1 MKGNKKWV
9 AAAYAAA
16 FTAAFSMNAYADGHW
31 EQNASGYWWQEDNG
45 TYLKNGWK
53 WLDGNRD
60 GVAECYYFDANGY
73 MVANAIVEGQY
84 AVDANG
90 AWNVNGVV
98 QTKAVQR
105 TDNRRPVAEY
115 YKYFLDD
122 TLYISGGGKN
132 NFLGDS
138 NVDVEYAMMYIGEDN
153 LIDRGDYY
161 EVTGQVLEAAN
172 MYDSPEEVPEEWKW
186 EITQLPNG
194 KYTGPEINLQWSDFY
209 VLYEGSFY
217 VNKDAIVVFKH
228 MNMPY
233 IYSGN
238 PMPDGISR
246 YGSIDEYLEENGK
259 FYTTFINDVDENGYV
274 TRIWTAPVM

>member
-16 FTAAFSMNAYADGHW
+16 FTAAFSMNVYADGHW

-122 TLYISGGGKN
+122 TLYISGGGYC
-132 NFLGDS
+132 GVGIS
-138 NVDVEYAMMYIGEDN
+138 YDN
-153 LIDRGDYY
+153 LIDHGDYY
-161 EVTGQVLEAAN
+161 EITGQVLEAAN
-172 MYDSPEEVPEEWKW
+172 MYDSPEEVPEEHRWG
-186 EITQLPNG
+186 ITQLPNG
-194 KYTGPEINLQWSDFY
+194 KYTGAEENYYWTDY
-209 VLYEGSFY
+209 YTLYEGSLY
-217 VNKDAIVVFKH
+217 VNKDAVVVLYH
-228 MNMPY
+228 GNNPD
-233 IYSGN
+233 IYSGE
-238 PMPDGISR
+238 PTPDGRSR
-246 YGSIDEYLEENGK
+246 YGSIGEYLEENSEFCSKIYVEG
-259 FYTTFINDVDENGYV
+259 FDENGYI
-274 TRIWTAPVM
+274 TRLYTLDAG